1 MMAAAAV
8 ARALIDGDDAEQLA
22 QLCQTSKAEA
32 IGAIATEIIH
42 DFNNLLTP
50 MITIM
55 DQIQRDCDHTSV
67 RNARRIESAIA
78 CAERAQQLV
87 HRILNFARATP
98 PTRTSFRIEDL
109 LEGMG
114 EILVSSLPRSV
125 FLQFDLQN
133 DLPTICADRS
143 QLEAVLLNLVINAR
157 DAMPD
162 GGKITITAAEQIFLP
177 GTEDDADAKRMVHLS
192 VNDTGCGMNEVTL
205 RRAVEPFFSS
215 KEIGKE
221 PGLGLSMASAI
232 TRQLGGH
239 FSMASQIDIGT
250 TIDLWLPAPDG

>member
-1 MMAAAAV
+1 MMAAAGV
-8 ARALIDGDDAEQLA
+8 ARASIDGDDAEQLA
-22 QLCQTSKAEA
+22 QLCQMRKAEA
-32 IGAIATEIIH
+32 IGAIAAGIVH
-42 DFNNLLTP
+42 DFNNLLTS
-50 MITIM
+50 MIAIM
-55 DQIQRDCDHTSV
+55 DQIQQDCDHTSV

-78 CAERAQQLV
+78 CAEHAQQLV
-87 HRILNFARATP
+87 DRILNFARVTP
-98 PTRTSFRIEDL
+98 PTKTSFRIEDL
-109 LEGMG
+109 LKGMG

-162 GGKITITAAEQIFLP
+162 GGKITIAAAEKMFLP
-177 GTEDDADAKRMVHLS
+177 GTEDDTDAKRMVHLS
-192 VNDTGCGMNEVTL
+192 VNDTGCGMNGVTL
-205 RRAVEPFFSS
+205 RRAVEPFFST
-215 KEIGKE
+215 KEIGKGI
-221 PGLGLSMASAI
+221 GLGLSMASAV

-239 FSMASQIDIGT
+239 FSIASQIDIGT

>member
-1 MMAAAAV
+1 PMKLSRTVGLAVAVSLPSFLPPPTRCCAMMAAAAV

-87 HRILNFARATP
+87 HRI
-98 PTRTSFRIEDL
+98 
-109 LEGMG
+109 
-114 EILVSSLPRSV
+114 
-125 FLQFDLQN
+125 
-133 DLPTICADRS
+133 
-143 QLEAVLLNLVINAR
+143 
-157 DAMPD
+157 
-162 GGKITITAAEQIFLP
+162 
-177 GTEDDADAKRMVHLS
+177 
-192 VNDTGCGMNEVTL
+192 
-205 RRAVEPFFSS
+205 
-215 KEIGKE
+215 
-221 PGLGLSMASAI
+221 
-232 TRQLGGH
+232 
-239 FSMASQIDIGT
+239 
-250 TIDLWLPAPDG
+250 

>member
-67 RNARRIESAIA
+67 RNARRIESAIV
-78 CAERAQQLV
+78 CVERAQQLV

-98 PTRTSFRIEDL
+98 PARTSFRIEARFWSAHCH
-109 LEGMG
+109 EACFC
-114 EILVSSLPRSV
+114 SSLFRTL
-125 FLQFDLQN
+125 FRQFVPIAAIGRLW
-133 DLPTICADRS
+133 CA
-143 QLEAVLLNLVINAR
+143 
-157 DAMPD
+157 
-162 GGKITITAAEQIFLP
+162 T
-177 GTEDDADAKRMVHLS
+177 
-192 VNDTGCGMNEVTL
+192 
-205 RRAVEPFFSS
+205 
-215 KEIGKE
+215 
-221 PGLGLSMASAI
+221 
-232 TRQLGGH
+232 
-239 FSMASQIDIGT
+239 
-250 TIDLWLPAPDG
+250 